1 MSAPHHQDWDPLVIR
16 GASAR
21 RSAGTAA
28 AGAGRRGPPPATVT
42 YADGEADG
50 TRLRIK
56 LLAPESVRRLQEWR
70 REANLTQ
77 RQLDQRCSF
86 PAGTTNKIESRSD
99 GPSAF
104 QLQVL
109 NRLVTGGG
117 LHFG

>member
-1 MSAPHHQDWDPLVIR
+1 MSTPHHQDWNPVVVR
-16 GASAR
+16 GAAGASA
-21 RSAGTAA
+21 TA
-28 AGAGRRGPPPATVT
+28 RRGPPPATVT
-42 YADGEADG
+42 FADGEKDG
-50 TRLRIK
+50 TTLRVK
-56 LLAPESVRRLQEWR
+56 LLASESVRRLQEWR

-99 GPSAF
+99 GPSTF
-104 QLQVL
+104 QLQTL